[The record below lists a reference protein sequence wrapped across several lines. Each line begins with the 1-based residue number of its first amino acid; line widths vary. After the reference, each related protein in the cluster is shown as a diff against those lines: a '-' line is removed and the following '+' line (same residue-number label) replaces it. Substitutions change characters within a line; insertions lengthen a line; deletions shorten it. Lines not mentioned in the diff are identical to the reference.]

1 MKNKIYKTIFWVTLF
16 AIAMGFMET
25 AVVVYLREMYYPN
38 GFSFPLKIIDY
49 NIAITEFFREI
60 ATLIMLIAIGIIAGR
75 KNTERFA
82 FFIYAFAIWDIFYYI
97 FLKVILN
104 WPESLLTWDILFM
117 VPVTWV
123 GPVIAPVINSLT
135 MILLAFIIIHFT
147 EKNGDAKINK
157 YEWMLLITGSLV
169 IIFSYTQEYMSYML
183 NKFSFAEMLGISGK
197 QEVIN
202 YACNFIPKYFN
213 WYIFCLGELMNLSA
227 IYLFAKNNK
236 KIPVG

>member
-1 MKNKIYKTIFWVTLF
+1 
-16 AIAMGFMET
+16 
-25 AVVVYLREMYYPN
+25 
-38 GFSFPLKIIDY
+38 
-49 NIAITEFFREI
+49 
-60 ATLIMLIAIGIIAGR
+60 
-75 KNTERFA
+75 
-82 FFIYAFAIWDIFYYI
+82 
-97 FLKVILN
+97 
-104 WPESLLTWDILFM
+104 M

-169 IIFSYTQEYMSYML
+169 IMFSYTQEYLSYML